1 MKLYYEEKG
10 KGKPILFIHG
20 FGANTFAWR
29 YLIPEFSKNYR
40 CIAIDL
46 KGFGK
51 SPKPY
56 DNRYSF
62 FDHLENVLK
71 FIEGKRLKDFAIVGN
86 SYGGG
91 LAMGIALEFKKKG
104 IANTIKGLV
113 LIDTMAY
120 IQELPPFMKILT
132 LPIISEI
139 LSLIIPPEV
148 ATKNVLKEVWH
159 DYSKVTEEVIKV
171 YKVKSLRDR
180 YCSIKTARQLLKG
193 DIEGFVKGI
202 KEIETNSLIIWGN
215 KDRII
220 PLKTA
225 YKLEKELK
233 NGRLKVIEN
242 CGHVPQE
249 ECPQKTIEIMK
260 NFFKEIGF

>member
-10 KGKPILFIHG
+10 EGKPILFIHG
-20 FGANTFAWR
+20 FGVNTFTWR
-29 YLIPEFSKNYR
+29 HLIPEFSKNYR
-40 CIAIDL
+40 CIAVDL

-56 DNRYSF
+56 DTRYSF
-62 FDHLENVLK
+62 FDHLENVME
-71 FIEGKRLKDFAIVGN
+71 FIEEKGLKDFAIVGN

-91 LAMGIALEFKKKG
+91 LAMGITLEFKKRG
-104 IANTIKGLV
+104 IADTIKGLV

-120 IQELPPFMKILT
+120 IQELPPFMKVLT

-148 ATKNVLKEVWH
+148 ATKNALKEVWH
-159 DYSKVTEEVIKV
+159 HYSKVTEEVIKA

-193 DIEGFVKGI
+193 NIENFVNGI
-202 KEIETNSLIIWGN
+202 KEIETKSLIIWGD

-220 PLKTA
+220 PIKTA
-225 YKLEKELK
+225 YKLEKDLK
-233 NGRLKVIEN
+233 NSKLKIIEN

-249 ECPQKTIEIMK
+249 ECPKKTIEIMK
-260 NFFKEIGF
+260 NFFIEIGF